1 MAEDDECRAGIDRA
15 LAVGAGDSDRDVVET
30 VAVDVAGR
38 SDAPAGMVERQ
49 RALDREALVRT
60 ERAEVDIA
68 EAAGMAEHDIGLA
81 GIIIGVA
88 DSGIDR
94 ADDEVAEAVAVDV
107 ARRGDAEACE
117 VAGVRA
123 GDREARRAERAELD
137 VSLRPAMAEDHIG
150 LACIRP
156 PAWAVGIS
164 GADYDVGE
172 AIAVDVAGRGDAA
185 PGMIAGG
192 GGVNREAGGGIERFQ
207 IDRREGSAMAE
218 DQPGA
223 AGILAAGIGVR
234 RADQEIVIAVTI
246 EIAGGGHAPSGTAAG
261 RSSGDDEALAAR
273 HRAEIDRAGQAALP
287 EQDVDE

>member
-68 EAAGMAEHDIGLA
+68 ETAGMAEHDIGLA

-94 ADDEVAEAVAVDV
+94 ADDQVAEAVAVDV
-107 ARRGDAEACE
+107 ARGGDAEAGE

-123 GDREARRAERAELD
+123 GDVEARPAGARAADAQPPRAGQAELD
-137 VSLRPAMAEDHIG
+137 VPLRPAMAEDHIG

-164 GADYDVGE
+164 G
-172 AIAVDVAGRGDAA
+172 
-185 PGMIAGG
+185 
-192 GGVNREAGGGIERFQ
+192 
-207 IDRREGSAMAE
+207 
-218 DQPGA
+218 
-223 AGILAAGIGVR
+223 
-234 RADQEIVIAVTI
+234 
-246 EIAGGGHAPSGTAAG
+246 
-261 RSSGDDEALAAR
+261 
-273 HRAEIDRAGQAALP
+273 
-287 EQDVDE
+287 